1 MIEFTSENGDVFGRR
16 LQTRPKNEAV
26 IFHRRSSYHAEH
38 SDCSLVSASIA
49 TACPG
54 VTLTLF
60 STTSSGVREAH
71 GTREECEDDVF
82 TFAGVFSSTCKL
94 GGEAASIGRGLQSFA
109 RITVA
114 NNDVFW

>member
-1 MIEFTSENGDVFGRR
+1 MKIVTCLDGVCKHDQKLGRY
-16 LQTRPKNEAV
+16 PPSA
-26 IFHRRSSYHAEH
+26 FSYHAEH
-38 SDCSLVSASIA
+38 PDCPLVSASIA

-60 STTSSGVREAH
+60 SATSSGVREAH

-114 NNDVFW
+114 NNEVFW